1 MAFLGGALLLL
12 ALTSESS
19 FAQSRAAGV
28 VMTISGQVHVER
40 SGSNIALTS
49 GSIVNAGDTVVT
61 STDGSVGITLKDDTL
76 LSLGPN
82 SVFTLV
88 VYEMDPIAQNFSL
101 IGAIMEGTLV
111 VTTGEIG
118 EIAPENV
125 IFETPFGVIGIRGTR
140 FAISVS

>member
-1 MAFLGGALLLL
+1 MPA
-12 ALTSESS
+12 
-19 FAQSRAAGV
+19 
-28 VMTISGQVHVER
+28 IP
-40 SGSNIALTS
+40 I
-49 GSIVNAGDTVVT
+49 VT